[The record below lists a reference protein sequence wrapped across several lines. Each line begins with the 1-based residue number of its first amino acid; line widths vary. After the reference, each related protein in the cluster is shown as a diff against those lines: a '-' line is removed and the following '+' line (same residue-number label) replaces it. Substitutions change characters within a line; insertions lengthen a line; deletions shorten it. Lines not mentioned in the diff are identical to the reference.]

1 MHTRM
6 CVCLINKRAC
16 VRTHEPSYYDVMIVS
31 KGGRIDWSLRCDP
44 PPPSLNHAAM
54 SPRHGSIRA
63 ISASSSHVSSSA
75 LRPVYN
81 FVCVVCL
88 YLSVQLWYFEL
99 IDPNQN
105 DERRRR
111 RYGVSGLSHGLMRCS
126 DWKPKCD
133 CEGAY
138 AHAFRCDKYQFYNQH
153 NVGRDASLR

>member
-63 ISASSSHVSSSA
+63 ISASSSMM
-75 LRPVYN
+75 
-81 FVCVVCL
+81 C
-88 YLSVQLWYFEL
+88 
-99 IDPNQN
+99 
-105 DERRRR
+105 RRRR
-111 RYGVSGLSHGLMRCS
+111 SVPYTILCVLCVSISLCSYDISNWLTLIRTMNAVEGVWCERVVTRVDAVFGLETQMRLRGCVRA
-126 DWKPKCD
+126 CI
-133 CEGAY
+133 
-138 AHAFRCDKYQFYNQH
+138 
-153 NVGRDASLR
+153 SLR

>member
-63 ISASSSHVSSSA
+63 ISASSSMM
-75 LRPVYN
+75 
-81 FVCVVCL
+81 C
-88 YLSVQLWYFEL
+88 
-99 IDPNQN
+99 
-105 DERRRR
+105 RRRR
-111 RYGVSGLSHGLMRCS
+111 SVPYTILCVLCVSISLCSYDISNWLTLIRTMNAVEGGMVWAGCHTGWCGVRIG
-126 DWKPKCD
+126 
-133 CEGAY
+133 
-138 AHAFRCDKYQFYNQH
+138 NQ
-153 NVGRDASLR
+153 NVIARVRTRMHFVAININFITSTMSVAMLH